1 MNKLNIKQEDLE
13 MMNYNDIAYAILK
26 NTKKRKKINDL
37 FLDVCNILNLDDEK
51 YQDHITDFFGLLSTD
66 KRFIML
72 EDGFW
77 DLKDKHNKGLI
88 LDESSEDEDE
98 EDEDEDIDED
108 LEDDLIDEE
117 FLSDDDSEDDD
128 LKDLVIIDDEEEL

>member
-13 MMNYNDIAYAILK
+13 MMNYNDIAYAILE
-26 NTKKRKKINDL
+26 NTKKRKKIKDL
-37 FLDVCNILNLDDEK
+37 FLDVCKLLDLDEEK

-72 EDGFW
+72 DDGYW
-77 DLKDKHNKGLI
+77 DLKDKHNKGI
-88 LDESSEDEDE
+88 ALDDEK
-98 EDEDEDIDED
+98 DEDEDDEDDDIDET

-128 LKDLVIIDDEEEL
+128 LKDLVIIEEDEEL